1 MRILGAASIVATAL
15 LALSA
20 SAAEGQT
27 DPSKP
32 MQYKLES
39 PSAFE
44 TGCFNLCDCPIVTHP
59 LKGTFTLEHTGFD
72 PLFDNYRVADV
83 RWVVTDATTY
93 FTITGSG
100 TYRIGGEFALQHQ
113 LSLDLSLDGGAPLH
127 FDSGLIVGGSQF
139 PNIVIDVRRNGG
151 ACLDTVIHVDATDPV
166 MTAVT
171 ESMRSRAPSLVMA
184 PNPFGPET
192 DLRLTLP
199 LSGAVETVIYDV
211 HGRAVRH
218 LKSGWLPAGLNVLHW
233 DGFRDQGSPCAAG
246 VYFVTTRVGV
256 ARLTNRIVKV
266 N

>member
-1 MRILGAASIVATAL
+1 MKILGPASILAAAL

-20 SAAEGQT
+20 STVTGQT

-32 MQYKLES
+32 MQYKLEP

-44 TGCFNLCDCPIVTHP
+44 TGCFNMCACPIVMHP

-113 LSLDLSLDGGAPLH
+113 LVLDLSLDGGAPLR
-127 FDSGLIVGGSQF
+127 FDSGLIVTDNRF

-151 ACLDTVIHVDATDPV
+151 RCHGIRIVEG
-166 MTAVT
+166 AVPGHGT
-171 ESMRSRAPSLVMA
+171 ESLRIRDGGPPDAAPSRHR
-184 PNPFGPET
+184 PGR
-192 DLRLTLP
+192 DL
-199 LSGAVETVIYDV
+199 
-211 HGRAVRH
+211 
-218 LKSGWLPAGLNVLHW
+218 
-233 DGFRDQGSPCAAG
+233 
-246 VYFVTTRVGV
+246 
-256 ARLTNRIVKV
+256 
-266 N
+266 